1 MHKTLFVDLRDAN
14 DAERRRIQG
23 RIGELKAA
31 QEQRPLTSDEN
42 KELALLLI
50 LNDQPLVD
58 PLFFAIK
65 YLFGTNLGI
74 QIPNPVGSIFDVAPA
89 AAGPAAPAP
98 AAHGAGAPAPAGVAP
113 AAAARA
119 AAPAAPAPAAPPRPL
134 AAPVGAG
141 AAAYQPN
148 PDVELFAEVYGLM
161 ETDQVTPPAVTVIPP
176 PPLEPPAV
184 PAVGVVYTV
193 GTDLTD
199 LNLAPFTKAFFA
211 AVGEA
216 KATPDLLKIV
226 FPILRNAGTD
236 PNDPNPNPNIKA
248 YELAQVI
255 RLLVQRG
262 IDTNQP
268 NQYVRLV
275 NEALDTIQNVGQ
287 DQQPSSIVIDLPDLN
302 AVTDATIQPTNIRG
316 LQPVYFAAMF
326 EQMKVFQVVDKL
338 VELFQNGILPI
349 NLGNAGNFLYKYWK
363 DTPNR
368 ISEAERRNFYARAF
382 GIPGGDDAG
391 MPNRE
396 FNDLWLRFVSAV
408 SSYIRQNQL
417 DNLLKANIPGAVTQ
431 QQVRKA
437 GRDLAANL
445 SLYGYGMT
453 YFAATDLQKQIK
465 DVITLLSDPDIRQAY
480 GARDPWQVIDQ
491 VAMLELG
498 GAVNSVRYRTMA
510 TAGVIIMAWLAKRAK
525 RLSDSSFDA
534 ILDLTAIRY
543 PVPAAS
549 GKKPTSDPTDA
560 DLVNACEQ
568 WLAVTGTEENQVEQY
583 AQPRVSPST
592 TSKPIQIPAVARDVL
607 ESAGVSLPMG
617 MGMGMGNGYAGAKH
631 PDGYRR

>member
-1 MHKTLFVDLRDAN
+1 MSNTLFVDLRDAN
-14 DAERRRIQG
+14 NAEKRRIQG
-23 RIGELKAA
+23 RMEELQAA
-31 QEQRPLTSDEN
+31 QEQRPLTPDEN
-42 KELALLLI
+42 QELALLLI

-58 PLFFAIK
+58 PLFFAIQ
-65 YLFGTNLGI
+65 YLFKNNLNI
-74 QIPNPVGSIFDVAPA
+74 NIPSHDGGVFTVGV
-89 AAGPAAPAP
+89 GGAAPAP
-98 AAHGAGAPAPAGVAP
+98 AGLSGAG
-113 AAAARA
+113 
-119 AAPAAPAPAAPPRPL
+119 
-134 AAPVGAG
+134 
-141 AAAYQPN
+141 AYQPN
-148 PDVELFAEVYGLM
+148 LDIELFAEVYGLM
-161 ETDQVTPPAVTVIPP
+161 ETDQVTPPAVTVNPP
-176 PPLEPPAV
+176 PPAPQPPAPQP
-184 PAVGVVYTV
+184 PAPQPPAPPPPVKYTV
-193 GTDLTD
+193 LTDLTD
-199 LNLAPFTKAFFA
+199 PILGPFTKAFYA

-226 FPILRNAGTD
+226 FPILRNAGFD
-236 PNDPNPNPNIKA
+236 PNDPNPNPNLKA

-396 FNDLWLRFVSAV
+396 FNDLWLRFISAV

-453 YFAATDLQKQIK
+453 YFAATDLQKQLK
-465 DVITLLSDPDIRQAY
+465 DMINLLSDPDIRQAY
-480 GARDPWQVIDQ
+480 GARDPWQVVDQ
-491 VAMLELG
+491 VAMLELS
-498 GAVNSVRYRTMA
+498 GAVNSIRYRTMA
-510 TAGVIIMAWLAKRAK
+510 TGGAIIMAWLANRAK

-583 AQPRVSPST
+583 AQPHISPTT

-617 MGMGMGNGYAGAKH
+617 MGTGNGYAGAPHH

>member
-1 MHKTLFVDLRDAN
+1 MDNTLFVDLRDAN
-14 DAERRRIQG
+14 DAEKRRIQG
-23 RIGELKAA
+23 RIEELQAA
-31 QEQRPLTSDEN
+31 KLQRPLTPDEDQ
-42 KELALLLI
+42 ELALLLI
-50 LNDQPLVD
+50 LAAQPLVD
-58 PLFFAIK
+58 PLFFAIQ
-65 YLFGTNLGI
+65 YLFNTNLGI
-74 QIPNPVGSIFDVAPA
+74 PIPPPVGGIFNAASVAAPA
-89 AAGPAAPAP
+89 GAAAATPSAPRPAGGAPATAGRQAAPKAPAPGAPAPKPAAPA
-98 AAHGAGAPAPAGVAP
+98 GAG
-113 AAAARA
+113 RA
-119 AAPAAPAPAAPPRPL
+119 AP
-134 AAPVGAG
+134 
-141 AAAYQPN
+141 YQPDPN
-148 PDVELFAEVYGLM
+148 IELFGEVYGLM
-161 ETDQVTPPAVTVIPP
+161 ETDQVTPPAVTAVSVTPAGGAPYGVI
-176 PPLEPPAV
+176 
-184 PAVGVVYTV
+184 
-193 GTDLTD
+193 TDLTD
-199 LNLAPFTKAFFA
+199 PNLAPFTKAFYA

-262 IDTNQP
+262 INTNQP

-287 DQQPSSIVIDLPDLN
+287 DQQPSSIVIDLPDLD
-302 AVTDATIQPTNIRG
+302 AVDDATIQPTNIRG

-326 EQMKVFQVVDKL
+326 EQLKVFQVVDKL

-349 NLGNAGNFLYKYWK
+349 KLGNAGNFLYKYWK

-396 FNDLWLRFVSAV
+396 FNDLWIRFVSAV

-431 QQVRKA
+431 QQVRKS

-453 YFAATDLQKQIK
+453 YFAATDLQKQLK
-465 DVITLLSDPDIRQAY
+465 DVIDLLSDPEIRQAY

-491 VAMLELG
+491 VAQLELG
-498 GAVNSVRYRTMA
+498 GAVNSTRYRTMA
-510 TAGVIIMAWLAKRAK
+510 TTGVIIMAWLAKRAK
-525 RLSDSSFDA
+525 RLSDSSFED
-534 ILDLTAIRY
+534 ILDLNVIRY

-549 GKKPTSDPTDA
+549 GKKPSVDPTDA
-560 DLVNACEQ
+560 DLVNACQQ

-583 AQPRVSPST
+583 AQPRLSPPM
-592 TSKPIQIPAVARDVL
+592 TSKPIQIPSVARDVL

-617 MGMGMGNGYAGAKH
+617 MGTGNGYAKWQH

>member
-1 MHKTLFVDLRDAN
+1 MDNTLFVDLRDAN
-14 DAERRRIQG
+14 DAEKRRIQG
-23 RIGELKAA
+23 RIEELQAA
-31 QEQRPLTSDEN
+31 KLQRPLTPDEDQ
-42 KELALLLI
+42 ELALLLI
-50 LNDQPLVD
+50 LVAQPLVD
-58 PLFFAIK
+58 PLFFAIQD
-65 YLFGTNLGI
+65 LFNTNLGI
-74 QIPNPVGSIFDVAPA
+74 PISTPVGGIF
-89 AAGPAAPAP
+89 PAAPKAP
-98 AAHGAGAPAPAGVAP
+98 AKKGPAPKP
-113 AAAARA
+113 AA
-119 AAPAAPAPAAPPRPL
+119 L
-134 AAPVGAG
+134 
-141 AAAYQPN
+141 AYQPD
-148 PDVELFAEVYGLM
+148 PDIELFAEVYGLM
-161 ETDQVTPPAVTVIPP
+161 ETDQVTPPAVTAVSATPAGGPP
-176 PPLEPPAV
+176 
-184 PAVGVVYTV
+184 YTV
-193 GTDLTD
+193 ITDLTD
-199 LNLAPFTKAFFA
+199 PNLAPFTKAFYA

-236 PNDPNPNPNIKA
+236 PNDPNPNPNIKT

-262 IDTNQP
+262 INTNQP

-287 DQQPSSIVIDLPDLN
+287 DQQPSSIVIDLPDLD
-302 AVTDATIQPTNIRG
+302 AVDDATIQPTNIRG

-326 EQMKVFQVVDKL
+326 EQLKVFQVVDKL

-349 NLGNAGNFLYKYWK
+349 KLGNAGNFLYRYWK

-396 FNDLWLRFVSAV
+396 FNDLWIRFVSAV

-431 QQVRKA
+431 QQVRKS

-453 YFAATDLQKQIK
+453 YFAATDLQKQLK
-465 DVITLLSDPDIRQAY
+465 DVIDLLSDPEIRQAY

-491 VAMLELG
+491 VAQLELG
-498 GAVNSVRYRTMA
+498 GAVNSTRYRTMA
-510 TAGVIIMAWLAKRAK
+510 TTGVIIMAWLAKRAK
-525 RLSDSSFDA
+525 RLSDSSFDD
-534 ILDLTAIRY
+534 ILDLTVIRY

-549 GKKPTSDPTDA
+549 GKKPSVDPTDA
-560 DLVNACEQ
+560 DLVNACQQ

-583 AQPRVSPST
+583 AQPRLSPSM

-617 MGMGMGNGYAGAKH
+617 MGTGNGSAKWQH

>member
-1 MHKTLFVDLRDAN
+1 MDNTLFVDLRDAN
-14 DAERRRIQG
+14 DAEKRRIQG
-23 RIGELKAA
+23 RIEELQAA
-31 QEQRPLTSDEN
+31 KLQRPLTPDEDQ
-42 KELALLLI
+42 ELALLLI
-50 LNDQPLVD
+50 LAAQPLVD
-58 PLFFAIK
+58 PLFFAIQ
-65 YLFGTNLGI
+65 YLFNTNLGI
-74 QIPNPVGSIFDVAPA
+74 PIPPPVGGIFNAASVAAPA
-89 AAGPAAPAP
+89 GAAAATPSAPRPAGGAPATAGRQAAPKAPAPGAPAPKPAAPA
-98 AAHGAGAPAPAGVAP
+98 GAG
-113 AAAARA
+113 RA
-119 AAPAAPAPAAPPRPL
+119 AP
-134 AAPVGAG
+134 
-141 AAAYQPN
+141 YQPDPN
-148 PDVELFAEVYGLM
+148 IELFGEVYGLM
-161 ETDQVTPPAVTVIPP
+161 ETDQVTPPAVTAVSVTPAGGAPYGVI
-176 PPLEPPAV
+176 
-184 PAVGVVYTV
+184 
-193 GTDLTD
+193 TDLTD
-199 LNLAPFTKAFFA
+199 PNLAPFTKAFYA

-262 IDTNQP
+262 INTNQP

-287 DQQPSSIVIDLPDLN
+287 DQQPSSIVIDLPDLD
-302 AVTDATIQPTNIRG
+302 AVDDATIQPTNIRG

-326 EQMKVFQVVDKL
+326 EQLKVFQVVDKL

-349 NLGNAGNFLYKYWK
+349 KLGNAGNFLYKYWK

-396 FNDLWLRFVSAV
+396 FNDLWIRFVSAV

-431 QQVRKA
+431 QQVRKS

-453 YFAATDLQKQIK
+453 YFAATDLQKQLK
-465 DVITLLSDPDIRQAY
+465 DVIDLLSDPEIRQAY

-491 VAMLELG
+491 VAQLELG
-498 GAVNSVRYRTMA
+498 GAVNSTRYRTMA
-510 TAGVIIMAWLAKRAK
+510 TTGVIIMAWLAKRAK
-525 RLSDSSFDA
+525 RLYDSSFED
-534 ILDLTAIRY
+534 ILDLNVIRY

-549 GKKPTSDPTDA
+549 GKKPSVDPTDA
-560 DLVNACEQ
+560 DLVNACQQ

-583 AQPRVSPST
+583 AQPRLSPPM
-592 TSKPIQIPAVARDVL
+592 TSKPIQIPSVARDVL

-617 MGMGMGNGYAGAKH
+617 MGTGNGYAKWQH

>member
-1 MHKTLFVDLRDAN
+1 MDNTLFVDLRDAN
-14 DAERRRIQG
+14 DAEKRRIQG
-23 RIGELKAA
+23 RIEELQAA
-31 QEQRPLTSDEN
+31 KLQRPLTPDEDQ
-42 KELALLLI
+42 ELALLLI
-50 LNDQPLVD
+50 LVAQPLVD
-58 PLFFAIK
+58 PLFFAIQD
-65 YLFGTNLGI
+65 LFNTNLGI
-74 QIPNPVGSIFDVAPA
+74 PISTPVGGIF
-89 AAGPAAPAP
+89 PAAPKAP
-98 AAHGAGAPAPAGVAP
+98 AKKGPAPKP
-113 AAAARA
+113 AA
-119 AAPAAPAPAAPPRPL
+119 L
-134 AAPVGAG
+134 
-141 AAAYQPN
+141 AYQPD
-148 PDVELFAEVYGLM
+148 PDIELFAEVYGLM
-161 ETDQVTPPAVTVIPP
+161 ETDQVTPPAVTAVSATPAGGPP
-176 PPLEPPAV
+176 
-184 PAVGVVYTV
+184 YTV
-193 GTDLTD
+193 ITDLTD
-199 LNLAPFTKAFFA
+199 PNLAPFTKAFYA

-236 PNDPNPNPNIKA
+236 PNDPNPNPNIKT

-262 IDTNQP
+262 INTNQP

-287 DQQPSSIVIDLPDLN
+287 DQQPSSIVIDLPDLD
-302 AVTDATIQPTNIRG
+302 AVDDATIQPTNIRG

-326 EQMKVFQVVDKL
+326 EQLKVFQVVDKL

-349 NLGNAGNFLYKYWK
+349 KLGNAGNFLYRYWK

-396 FNDLWLRFVSAV
+396 FNDLWIRFVSAV

-431 QQVRKA
+431 QQVRKS

-453 YFAATDLQKQIK
+453 YFAATDLQKQLK
-465 DVITLLSDPDIRQAY
+465 DVIDLLSDPEIRQAY

-491 VAMLELG
+491 VAQLELG
-498 GAVNSVRYRTMA
+498 GAVNSTRYRTMA
-510 TAGVIIMAWLAKRAK
+510 TTGVIIMAWLAKRAK
-525 RLSDSSFDA
+525 RLSDSSFDD
-534 ILDLTAIRY
+534 ILDLTVIRY

-549 GKKPTSDPTDA
+549 GKKPSVDPTDA
-560 DLVNACEQ
+560 DLVNACQQ

-583 AQPRVSPST
+583 AQPRLSPSM

-607 ESAGVSLPMG
+607 ESSGVSLPMG
-617 MGMGMGNGYAGAKH
+617 MGTGNGYAKWQH

>member
-1 MHKTLFVDLRDAN
+1 MDNTLFVDLRDAN
-14 DAERRRIQG
+14 GAEKRRIQG
-23 RIGELKAA
+23 RIEELQAA
-31 QEQRPLTSDEN
+31 KLQRPLTPDEDQ
-42 KELALLLI
+42 ELALLLI
-50 LNDQPLVD
+50 LAAQPLVD
-58 PLFFAIK
+58 PLFFAIQ
-65 YLFGTNLGI
+65 YLFNTNLGTL
-74 QIPNPVGSIFDVAPA
+74 IPAPVGGIFNA
-89 AAGPAAPAP
+89 ASVAAPAGAAAAAPSAPRP
-98 AAHGAGAPAPAGVAP
+98 AGSAAPKAPKAPAPGAPAPKP
-113 AAAARA
+113 AS
-119 AAPAAPAPAAPPRPL
+119 PA
-134 AAPVGAG
+134 GAG
-141 AAAYQPN
+141 RAVPYKPN
-148 PDVELFAEVYGLM
+148 PNIELFAEVYGLM
-161 ETDQVTPPAVTVIPP
+161 ETDQVTPPAVTAVSITPAGGPTYKVI
-176 PPLEPPAV
+176 
-184 PAVGVVYTV
+184 
-193 GTDLTD
+193 TDLTD
-199 LNLAPFTKAFFA
+199 PNLAPFTKAFYA
-211 AVGEA
+211 AIGEA

-236 PNDPNPNPNIKA
+236 PNDPNPNPNTKA

-262 IDTNQP
+262 INTNQP

-287 DQQPSSIVIDLPDLN
+287 DQQPSSIVIDLPDLD
-302 AVTDATIQPTNIRG
+302 AVDDATIQPTNIRG

-326 EQMKVFQVVDKL
+326 EQLKVFQVVDKL

-349 NLGNAGNFLYKYWK
+349 KLGNAGNFLYRYWK

-396 FNDLWLRFVSAV
+396 FNDLWIRFVSAV

-417 DNLLKANIPGAVTQ
+417 DNLLRANIPGAVTQ
-431 QQVRKA
+431 QQVRKS

-453 YFAATDLQKQIK
+453 YFAATDLQKQLK
-465 DVITLLSDPDIRQAY
+465 DVIDLLSDPEIRQAY

-491 VAMLELG
+491 VAQLELG
-498 GAVNSVRYRTMA
+498 GAVNSTRYRTMA
-510 TAGVIIMAWLAKRAK
+510 TTGVIIMAWLAKRAK
-525 RLSDSSFDA
+525 RLSDSSFDD
-534 ILDLTAIRY
+534 ILDLTVVRY

-549 GKKPTSDPTDA
+549 GKKPSVDPTDA
-560 DLVNACEQ
+560 DLVNACQQ

-583 AQPRVSPST
+583 AQPRLSPPM

-617 MGMGMGNGYAGAKH
+617 MGTGNGYAKWQH

>member
-1 MHKTLFVDLRDAN
+1 
-14 DAERRRIQG
+14 
-23 RIGELKAA
+23 
-31 QEQRPLTSDEN
+31 
-42 KELALLLI
+42 
-50 LNDQPLVD
+50 
-58 PLFFAIK
+58 
-65 YLFGTNLGI
+65 
-74 QIPNPVGSIFDVAPA
+74 
-89 AAGPAAPAP
+89 
-98 AAHGAGAPAPAGVAP
+98 
-113 AAAARA
+113 
-119 AAPAAPAPAAPPRPL
+119 
-134 AAPVGAG
+134 
-141 AAAYQPN
+141 
-148 PDVELFAEVYGLM
+148 M
-161 ETDQVTPPAVTVIPP
+161 ETDQVTPPAVTAVSVTPAGGAPYGVI
-176 PPLEPPAV
+176 
-184 PAVGVVYTV
+184 
-193 GTDLTD
+193 TDLTD
-199 LNLAPFTKAFFA
+199 PNLAPFTKAFYA

-262 IDTNQP
+262 INTNQP

-287 DQQPSSIVIDLPDLN
+287 DQQPSSIVIDLPDLD
-302 AVTDATIQPTNIRG
+302 AVDDATIQPTNIRG

-326 EQMKVFQVVDKL
+326 EQLKVFQVVDKL

-349 NLGNAGNFLYKYWK
+349 KLGNAGNFLYKYWK

-396 FNDLWLRFVSAV
+396 FNDLWIRFVSAV

-431 QQVRKA
+431 QQVRKS

-445 SLYGYGMT
+445 SLSGYGMT
-453 YFAATDLQKQIK
+453 YFAATDLQKQLK
-465 DVITLLSDPDIRQAY
+465 DVIDLLSDPEIRQAY

-491 VAMLELG
+491 VAQLELG
-498 GAVNSVRYRTMA
+498 GAVNSTRYRTMA
-510 TAGVIIMAWLAKRAK
+510 TTGVIIMAWLAKRAK
-525 RLSDSSFDA
+525 RLSDSSFED
-534 ILDLTAIRY
+534 ILDLNVIRY

-549 GKKPTSDPTDA
+549 GKKPSVDPTDA
-560 DLVNACEQ
+560 DLVNACQQ

-583 AQPRVSPST
+583 AQPRLSPPM
-592 TSKPIQIPAVARDVL
+592 TSKPIQIPSVARDVL

-617 MGMGMGNGYAGAKH
+617 MGTGNGYAKWQH

>member
-1 MHKTLFVDLRDAN
+1 MSNTLFVDLRDAN
-14 DAERRRIQG
+14 NAEKRRIQG
-23 RIGELKAA
+23 RMEELQAA
-31 QEQRPLTSDEN
+31 QEQRPLTPDEN

-58 PLFFAIK
+58 PLFLAIQ
-65 YLFGTNLGI
+65 YLFKNNLNI
-74 QIPNPVGSIFDVAPA
+74 DIPAHDGGVFNV
-89 AAGPAAPAP
+89 AAGAAAPAP
-98 AAHGAGAPAPAGVAP
+98 AASPPAATKPHAVRADPAPTAP
-113 AAAARA
+113 PRL
-119 AAPAAPAPAAPPRPL
+119 PAAPAGL
-134 AAPVGAG
+134 AGAG
-141 AAAYQPN
+141 AYQPN
-148 PDVELFAEVYGLM
+148 PDIELFAEVYGLM
-161 ETDQVTPPAVTVIPP
+161 EADQVTPPAVTVNPP
-176 PPLEPPAV
+176 PPPAPQPPAPPPPV
-184 PAVGVVYTV
+184 KYTV
-193 GTDLTD
+193 LTDLTD
-199 LNLAPFTKAFFA
+199 PILGPFTKAFYA

-236 PNDPNPNPNIKA
+236 PNDSNPNPNLRA

-396 FNDLWLRFVSAV
+396 FNDLWLRFISAV

-465 DVITLLSDPDIRQAY
+465 DVINLLSDPDIRQAY
-480 GARDPWQVIDQ
+480 GARDMWQVIDQ

-498 GAVNSVRYRTMA
+498 GAVNSIRYRTMA
-510 TAGVIIMAWLAKRAK
+510 TAGAIIMAWLANRAK

-583 AQPRVSPST
+583 AQPRVSPTT

-617 MGMGMGNGYAGAKH
+617 MGTGNGYAGGPHH

>member
-1 MHKTLFVDLRDAN
+1 MDNTLFVDLRDAN
-14 DAERRRIQG
+14 DAEKRRIQG
-23 RIGELKAA
+23 RIEELQAA
-31 QEQRPLTSDEN
+31 KLQRPLTPDEDQ
-42 KELALLLI
+42 ELALLLI
-50 LNDQPLVD
+50 LVAQPLVD
-58 PLFFAIK
+58 PLFFAIQD
-65 YLFGTNLGI
+65 LFNTNLGI
-74 QIPNPVGSIFDVAPA
+74 PISTPVGGIF
-89 AAGPAAPAP
+89 PAAPKAP
-98 AAHGAGAPAPAGVAP
+98 AKKGPAPKP
-113 AAAARA
+113 AA
-119 AAPAAPAPAAPPRPL
+119 L
-134 AAPVGAG
+134 
-141 AAAYQPN
+141 AYQPD
-148 PDVELFAEVYGLM
+148 PDIELFAEVYGLM
-161 ETDQVTPPAVTVIPP
+161 ETDQVTPPAVTAVSATPAGGPP
-176 PPLEPPAV
+176 
-184 PAVGVVYTV
+184 YTV
-193 GTDLTD
+193 ITDLTD
-199 LNLAPFTKAFFA
+199 PNLAPFTKAFYA

-236 PNDPNPNPNIKA
+236 PNDPNPNPNIKT

-262 IDTNQP
+262 INTNQP

-287 DQQPSSIVIDLPDLN
+287 DQQPSSIVIDLPDLD
-302 AVTDATIQPTNIRG
+302 AVDDATIQPTNIRG

-326 EQMKVFQVVDKL
+326 EQLKVFQVVDKL

-349 NLGNAGNFLYKYWK
+349 KLGNAGNFLYRYWK

-396 FNDLWLRFVSAV
+396 FNDLWIRFVSAV

-431 QQVRKA
+431 QQVRKS

-453 YFAATDLQKQIK
+453 YFAATDLQKQLK
-465 DVITLLSDPDIRQAY
+465 DVIDLLSDPEIRQAY

-491 VAMLELG
+491 VAQLELG
-498 GAVNSVRYRTMA
+498 GAVNSTRYRTMA
-510 TAGVIIMAWLAKRAK
+510 TTGVIIMAWLAKRAK
-525 RLSDSSFDA
+525 RLSDSSFDD
-534 ILDLTAIRY
+534 ILDLTVIRY

-549 GKKPTSDPTDA
+549 GKKPSVDPTDA
-560 DLVNACEQ
+560 DLVNACQQ

-583 AQPRVSPST
+583 AQPRLSPSM

-617 MGMGMGNGYAGAKH
+617 MGTGNGYAKWQH